1 MSERCM
7 VIGCEQPAAVLDE
20 EEHEIYC
27 EEHAELN
34 DVRLGAY
41 RELDPTKEAQTPAY
55 EELKND
61 E

>member
-7 VIGCEQPAAVLDE
+7 VIGCEQPVAVLDLE
-20 EEHEIYC
+20 EKEFYC

-34 DVRLGAY
+34 DVRLGS
-41 RELDPTKEAQTPAY
+41 Y